1 MYSTM
6 RKRNRPEEWS
16 TNRKVTWDLIYLG
29 HFLNFNFGGRG
40 GQTQIVLRL
49 AKHDGHMTQ
58 RELQESFDISSAS
71 LSEVLAKV
79 EASGYI
85 TRAKSETDR
94 RQMEVTL
101 TPSGFEHAKTVR
113 ARREEFDQIA
123 FGALSEDERKQLLV
137 LLDRLV
143 DSWGEQITDEEG

>member
-1 MYSTM
+1 MYNTM

-16 TNRKVTWDLIYLG
+16 TNRKIAWDLIYLG

-71 LSEVLAKV
+71 LSEVLAKL
-79 EASGYI
+79 EASGYV
-85 TRAKSETDR
+85 TRAKSESDR

-101 TPSGFEHAKTVR
+101 TSSGFEHAKLVK
-113 ARREEFDQIA
+113 ARREEFDKIA
-123 FGALSEDERKQLLV
+123 YGVLSEEESEQLLV

-143 DSWGEQITDEEG
+143 ESWGERIVDEEG